1 LAGWTTARR
10 RQEKLS
16 QLHLMLQPMLRTGT
30 NLPELRPTFELC
42 TALDGLLRKFKNDP
56 RQATAP
62 RCAPPR
68 LGSI

>member
-1 LAGWTTARR
+1 LADGRR
-10 RQEKLS
+10 RGAQEKLS
-16 QLHLMLQPMLRTGT
+16 QLHLMLQPMLHRT

-68 LGSI
+68 WGSI